1 MVSPKVP
8 PQDSPRA
15 GICRGTESPC
25 GTLRMFRFRN
35 LRSTLNLI
43 RAMALQSSVESSRTF
58 RGPMPKGALRAPLCP
73 PTYPQEMTKEGV
85 AGRWEE
91 SRKSLVPSASG
102 ASRGGGK
109 SWEGLDRFGSR
120 PSAVHPCRSPLATAG
135 PPGGVHRAEVARPAA
150 GGPRRRSMRAAGEAN
165 GHGHLRARR
174 NGDAPLPH
182 WQIRH
187 NCRINLS
194 ARSPRIPPYFRLS
207 GPAPRRID

>member
-25 GTLRMFRFRN
+25 GTPRMFRFRN
-35 LRSTLNLI
+35 PRSTLNLI

-135 PPGGVHRAEVARPAA
+135 PPGGVHRAEVAS
-150 GGPRRRSMRAAGEAN
+150 RRREGRGV
-165 GHGHLRARR
+165 GQCARR
-174 NGDAPLPH
+174 VKRTVTAICAPDATVTHL
-182 WQIRH
+182 
-187 NCRINLS
+187 CRTGKS
-194 ARSPRIPPYFRLS
+194 AIIAVSI
-207 GPAPRRID
+207 